1 MQQSLLYDQSI
12 KTQIEVL
19 ISITINTFILCNL
32 FIKENFK
39 YIKVRE

>member
-12 KTQIEVL
+12 KTCDRGPDF
-19 ISITINTFILCNL
+19 ITINTFILCNL

-39 YIKVRE
+39 YIKARE